1 MNSQHS
7 AHLAVFND
15 EKQVLLVKR
24 KDVPVWVIPGGT
36 AEKGELPLQTALREF
51 TEETGAGITSKGEKL
66 VATYT
71 PIKQGGLHK
80 YLFTTTR
87 NKLRGLKTTSESSD
101 FGFFTVTRLPEVIS
115 LYEQRKIHEA
125 FVACFDSEL
134 VRKDEVFY
142 VSEILSLLS
151 KPVRLVRLIYLYI
164 KVKRS

>member
-15 EKQVLLVKR
+15 TKQVLLVKR

-36 AEKGELPLQTALREF
+36 GEKGEVPLQTALREF
-51 TEETGAGITSKGEKL
+51 SEETGSNITSKGVQL

-101 FGFFTVTRLPEVIS
+101 FGFFSVTSLPEVIS

-125 FVACFDSEL
+125 FVACCGSEL

-142 VSEILSLLS
+142 VSEVIALLS
-151 KPVRLVRLIYLYI
+151 KPIRLIRLINLYI
-164 KVKRS
+164 KAKKG

>member
-15 EKQVLLVKR
+15 AKQVLLVKR

-36 AEKGELPLQTALREF
+36 GEKGEVPLQTALREF
-51 TEETGAGITSKGEKL
+51 TEETGSNITSEGVQL

-87 NKLRGLKTTSESSD
+87 NKLRGLKITSESSD
-101 FGFFTVTRLPEVIS
+101 FGFFSVTSLPGVIS

-125 FVACFDSEL
+125 FLACYDSEL

-142 VSEILSLLS
+142 ISEILALLS
-151 KPVRLVRLIYLYI
+151 KPMQLIQLVYLYI
-164 KVKRS
+164 KTKRS